1 MNMYIKNAPPSGSA
15 FFCIRLRRKT
25 WPNAKIKLFLSE
37 ISLDVTLLKN
47 VLSLEDVSTGLL

>member
-1 MNMYIKNAPPSGSA
+1 MYIKNAPPSGSA

-37 ISLDVTLLKN
+37 VSLDVSLLKN